1 MNAGEIVTR
10 VDDELGHGL
19 SSTPCLPPPLA
30 SDALIRHDRRRYETR
45 HRSRGPRTGIGDRTF
60 SPKARSELSSL
71 GMGAFGIAVVDSAH
85 WLVPDPPLHR
95 GPPVLLA
102 RRVVLGD
109 DPRRVERERSRAGAS
124 LANITVY
131 PPLYFV
137 ILFEWMNWFGD
148 SELATRLL
156 SIIYITL
163 AGLFLY
169 SAAGIGFSK
178 RIALASV
185 ITFNLMYTP
194 LYYSLETRPYA
205 QTMFLVTVSSYLLL
219 RILRRGMHEG
229 WRRALVSPT
238 GSIFV
243 VANSALLL
251 THYYNAFFWVA
262 QGLVACI
269 FVLCEM
275 RPRTWLKGIGS
286 VAVLYGMQ
294 AAIFVGV
301 WGRNLLREFG
311 ERSGP
316 FTIAGAG
323 ELPNPFSTLLG
334 QSCITQFQNARIV
347 GWVALVLVVVVG
359 AGAFSVIARR
369 TTSSPERIEAWTTIY
384 VLSWMVL
391 PVVVLYLGFLV
402 TGVALYLTDTS
413 LPALF
418 LSPPSSCWVWKR
430 LLVQSQV
437 LPGASAALPHRD
449 AAQKVWAVLLVIAV
463 IGLLVFPQGYA
474 AATKPKNDWRGAARD
489 IVNIVE
495 SNPESS
501 YVIYET
507 SFRPTPLL
515 DYYLTRYSDDV
526 RVTGTIQRSQEA
538 RAEQD
543 PSFKFGFERNADLI
557 GQHDFRHRPVHSPRH
572 QSVPDR
578 IGQDEGAIR
587 CSSLGD

>member
-1 MNAGEIVTR
+1 MIAGGTKPDTAAEVPGWESATEPSRLGAFSFRVWGWVRSESLLLTVLIGSFLTR
-10 VDDELGHGL
+10 LFIADRQSYWLDELYSVTIHGGWNE
-19 SSTPCLPPPLA
+19 SVQ
-30 SDALIRHDRRRYETR
+30 
-45 HRSRGPRTGIGDRTF
+45 
-60 SPKARSELSSL
+60 EL
-71 GMGAFGIAVVDSAH
+71 V
-85 WLVPDPPLHR
+85 
-95 GPPVLLA
+95 
-102 RRVVLGD
+102 RV
-109 DPRRVERERSRAGAS
+109 

-169 SAAGIGFSK
+169 LLLRIGFSK

-316 FTIAGAG
+316 FTITGAG
-323 ELPNPFSTLLG
+323 ELPNPFSTVLDRVVSPNIRMPG
-334 QSCITQFQNARIV
+334 IV

-359 AGAFSVIARR
+359 VGAFSAIARR

-384 VLSWMVL
+384 VLGWMVL

-402 TGVALYLTDTS
+402 TGVALYSDRYFVASVVPLA
-413 LPALF
+413 P
-418 LSPPSSCWVWKR
+418 
-430 LLVQSQV
+430 LLVLGV
-437 LPGASAALPHRD
+437 EKAARS
-449 AAQKVWAVLLVIAV
+449 IANLTGR
-463 IGLLVFPQGYA
+463 I
-474 AATKPKNDWRGAARD
+474 RGAASDRHFSQKAWAVPACHSGYWV
-489 IVNIVE
+489 IGPSARICR
-495 SNPESS
+495 S
-501 YVIYET
+501 Y
-507 SFRPTPLL
+507 
-515 DYYLTRYSDDV
+515 
-526 RVTGTIQRSQEA
+526 
-538 RAEQD
+538 RA
-543 PSFKFGFERNADLI
+543 KGRLA
-557 GQHDFRHRPVHSPRH
+557 GGRT
-572 QSVPDR
+572 
-578 IGQDEGAIR
+578 
-587 CSSLGD
+587 